1 MLDHQADVPDRQVL
15 ALSATSFTEDMVFEK
30 EYLRT
35 ELRFHVL
42 DSKIASSVEK
52 PTANSSLETFFSKAA
67 GYAKIIYC
75 KD

>member
-15 ALSATSFTEDMVFEK
+15 ALSATSFTEDLAFEK
-30 EYLRT
+30 EYLQNQ
-35 ELRFHVL
+35 LRFHVL

-52 PTANSSLETFFSKAA
+52 PTDTASLETFFSKAA